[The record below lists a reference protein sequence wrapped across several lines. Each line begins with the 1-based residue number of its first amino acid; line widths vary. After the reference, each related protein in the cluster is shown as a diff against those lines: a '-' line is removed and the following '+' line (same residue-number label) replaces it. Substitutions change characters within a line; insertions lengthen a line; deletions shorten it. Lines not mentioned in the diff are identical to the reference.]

1 MQPVNVQQAEVYLRR
16 VGFWPVCCL
25 LLVAVLLNVW
35 QDVRVLQ
42 QEQAYR
48 AQRIADFLAIS
59 ASQEGSTRQDF
70 SIFQAQVQRVLRT
83 PDVQSVRFV
92 RTRPN
97 TIDPSVSLLTLPSAQ
112 IKRYAPVDFL
122 VFADGDARYVQGGY
136 IEVHLVMYNSFAQY
150 QHRLQQQLVWLIVL
164 IGVFWL
170 LLWSWARRAVLPL
183 HRVTQMAEQLRQGQP
198 MMARQP
204 DPPIRIAELEQLEA
218 EFVEIAAQLQA
229 DRRARDELTLQV
241 EQLRQREQIAQS
253 SRDHFQ
259 SMITHELKS
268 PLNAILGGVQLL
280 KTTRLDSHQ
289 TDNLKLIADGSYYLA
304 RLLDQ
309 VLALLGLEQGRVAVR
324 YEAFDPVQ
332 LLTDL
337 ADEYQKIAFAQQL
350 PLELNIQHPSILLR
364 ADVSKI
370 HQVLRVLLDNAFKF
384 TEHGHVQINART
396 EVQSN
401 QMVAWICEVSDTGIG
416 IEPSIQQDIFKPFF
430 QADSSHN
437 RQYEGAGVGLALA
450 QRLTQIMGGSL
461 RVSSQPQ
468 QGSQFQFRVPL
479 RAWQQLHQSD
489 SLSSR
494 QMLVYETGLAGELCQ
509 LLEHAGVTV
518 QRVQSIEHALRI
530 CRAMPID
537 GLMIC
542 VHVPDIAV
550 KKLLTQLRQHI
561 VHQHV
566 VVIRVVQQQATPI
579 DQARGYEWGID
590 HWLTF
595 PITQQQLAQRLDQW
609 IGC

>member
-1 MQPVNVQQAEVYLRR
+1 MRPVSMQHAEVYLRKI
-16 VGFWPVCCL
+16 VFWPVFWVL
-25 LLVAVLLNVW
+25 LLLLLLDAW
-35 QDVRVLQ
+35 QDVNALQ

-59 ASQEGSTRQDF
+59 ASQEGSTGRDF
-70 SIFQAQVQRVLRT
+70 SIFQAQVQRVMRS
-83 PDVQSVRFV
+83 PDVQSIVFV
-92 RTRPN
+92 RKRP
-97 TIDPSVSLLTLPSAQ
+97 TVADQALSLWNLPTVYLQ
-112 IKRYAPVDFL
+112 RYAPVEFL
-122 VFADGDARYVQGGY
+122 VLPESGARYVLGGY
-136 IEVHLVMYNSFAQY
+136 LEVELSLRGSFQQY
-150 QHRLQQQLVWLIVL
+150 QRQLKQHLFWSGVVL
-164 IGVFWL
+164 ALFWL
-170 LLWSWARRAVLPL
+170 LLWRWSRRAVLPL
-183 HRVTQMAEQLRQGQP
+183 QRVNQIAEQLRQGQP
-198 MMARQP
+198 VIHRAQQP
-204 DPPIRIAELEQLEA
+204 TLIFELNQLEMELAELS
-218 EFVEIAAQLQA
+218 AQWQT
-229 DRRARDELTLQV
+229 DQRQIEELNLQV
-241 EQLRQREQIAQS
+241 EQLFQREQIAQS

-280 KTTRLDSHQ
+280 QASRLDSHQ
-289 TDNLKLIADGSYYLA
+289 SDNLKLISDGSYYLS

-309 VLALLGLEQGRVAVR
+309 VLALLGLEQGRVAIR
-324 YEAFDPVQ
+324 YEAFEPVQ
-332 LLTDL
+332 LLTNL
-337 ADEYQKIAFAQQL
+337 IDEYQKIAFAQQL
-350 PLELNIQHPSILLR
+350 PLELDIQHSAILLR
-364 ADVSKI
+364 ADVGKI

-384 TEHGHVQINART
+384 TDQGHVRLSART

-416 IEPSIQQDIFKPFF
+416 IEPAIQKDIFKPFF

-437 RQYEGAGVGLALA
+437 RQHEGAGVGLALA
-450 QRLTQIMGGSL
+450 QRLTQMMGGVL

-479 RAWQQLHQSD
+479 RTWQQVHQSD

-509 LLEHAGVTV
+509 LLEQAGMTV

-530 CRAMPID
+530 CKSMSID

-550 KKLLTQLRQHI
+550 KKLLTQLRQH
-561 VHQHV
+561 VQHQHV
-566 VVIRVVQQQATPI
+566 VVIRVVQQGMPI
-579 DQARGYEWGID
+579 DQAHGYEWGID
-590 HWLTF
+590 HWLMF
-595 PITQQQLAQRLDQW
+595 PLTQQQLVQQLDRW